1 MINNT
6 QNSAAEPIRQHMKFS
21 QTATYC
27 ITVGGHLDDSWS
39 DRMGGMT
46 IITSSHGDQE
56 VTTTLEGQVRDQA
69 ELFGVLN
76 TLYELHIPLLTVKI
90 LPSD

>member
-1 MINNT
+1 
-6 QNSAAEPIRQHMKFS
+6 MKFS

>member
-1 MINNT
+1 
-6 QNSAAEPIRQHMKFS
+6 
-21 QTATYC
+21 
-27 ITVGGHLDDSWS
+27 
-39 DRMGGMT
+39 MGGMT